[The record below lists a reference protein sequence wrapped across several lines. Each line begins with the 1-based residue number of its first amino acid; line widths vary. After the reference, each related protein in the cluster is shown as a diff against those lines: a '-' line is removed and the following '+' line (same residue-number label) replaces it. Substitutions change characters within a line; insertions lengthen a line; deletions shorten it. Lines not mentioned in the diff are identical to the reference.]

1 MNIKVEKW
9 EFDGERLYK
18 ILELT
23 KCCDKITKSNVITL
37 RDEYENDDDLDYSV
51 KLRDVNYEYDSYDR
65 DYYDYTTYE
74 SIQYCPF
81 CGEKIDI
88 EIVNTIDKTEEYL
101 ELKQDRSE
109 LWEKCRKTDSKKKES
124 QLREEIYELDRKI
137 NEFHIN
143 DNFKEEEQ

>member
-9 EFDGERLYK
+9 EFDGERSYK

-65 DYYDYTTYE
+65 DYYDYTRGHLPNAINIPTNQVVDRINQ
-74 SIQYCPF
+74 IQQ
-81 CGEKIDI
+81 
-88 EIVNTIDKTEEYL
+88 YL
-101 ELKQDRSE
+101 ITSHG
-109 LWEKCRKTDSKKKES
+109 WHYPNVAPVFST
-124 QLREEIYELDRKI
+124 
-137 NEFHIN
+137 
-143 DNFKEEEQ
+143 